1 MLEVEVPG
9 RSGGMAG
16 PVGVFDGGL
25 PSLGCVIFREII
37 AKVNPRC
44 GFAIET
50 WKLHLVGC
58 SFQRFCE
65 LDDGGTREAVDGAV
79 HSARMAAGA
88 MGGRGGPQSSRPSE
102 VVFVLIGVL
111 MHRGTKV
118 EELFPMVSSGR
129 RWGAVGLE
137 PLELLVL
144 LTDEASE
151 LVVRK
156 ASSGW
161 LFRR

>member
-1 MLEVEVPG
+1 M
-9 RSGGMAG
+9 
-16 PVGVFDGGL
+16 
-25 PSLGCVIFREII
+25 
-37 AKVNPRC
+37 
-44 GFAIET
+44 
-50 WKLHLVGC
+50 
-58 SFQRFCE
+58 
-65 LDDGGTREAVDGAV
+65 
-79 HSARMAAGA
+79 
-88 MGGRGGPQSSRPSE
+88 
-102 VVFVLIGVL
+102 LIGVL

-118 EELFPMVSSGR
+118 AELVSSGR

-161 LFRR
+161 PFRR

>member
-1 MLEVEVPG
+1 MLEVEVRG
-9 RSGGMAG
+9 RSGGVAG
-16 PVGVFDGGL
+16 PVGVVDGGL
-25 PSLGCVIFREII
+25 PSLGCVIFHEII
-37 AKVNPRC
+37 AEIDPRR
-44 GFAIET
+44 GFAIEA

-58 SFQRFCE
+58 PFQRFCE
-65 LDDGGTREAVDGAV
+65 LGDGGAREVVNGAV
-79 HSARMAAGA
+79 HSARTAAGA
-88 MGGRGGPQSSRPSE
+88 MGGRGGLQGSRPSE
-102 VVFVLIGVL
+102 VVYVLVRML

-118 EELFPMVSSGR
+118 AELVSSGR

-156 ASSGW
+156 PSSGW

>member
-1 MLEVEVPG
+1 MLEVEVRG
-9 RSGGMAG
+9 RSCGMAG

-25 PSLGCVIFREII
+25 PSLGCVIFHEII
-37 AKVNPRC
+37 AEINPRR
-44 GFAIET
+44 GFAIEA

-58 SFQRFCE
+58 PFQRFCE
-65 LDDGGTREAVDGAV
+65 LDDGGTREVVDGAV

-88 MGGRGGPQSSRPSE
+88 MGGRGRPQGSRPSE
-102 VVFVLIGVL
+102 VVCVLIGVL

-118 EELFPMVSSGR
+118 AELVSSGR
-129 RWGAVGLE
+129 RWRSVGLE

-161 LFRR
+161 PFRR